1 MYLLSATGP
10 ESFADRVY
18 RPGFWYD
25 IRQNPEG
32 KRRLS
37 KTTARRDVYLD
48 NAATTYPKPEP
59 VLKAMDHFSREVG
72 GNPGRSGHH
81 RSLEAGR
88 VVLRARDAL
97 AILLGASDPTRVV
110 LVKNATEAL
119 NIAIKGVLGG
129 GGHAVVSCL
138 EHNSVWRPLE
148 SLAARGVTY
157 TVVPCRED
165 GCVEPATVL
174 EAITPDT
181 KLLIF
186 MHASNVIGTL
196 LPVADLAAVARER
209 GIPLLVDAAQ
219 TAGCYPIDVEG
230 MGIDLL
236 AFTGHKEL
244 FGPQGTGGLYLAE
257 GLELPPLLE
266 GGTGSNSR
274 DPHQPEFLPDRFEAG
289 TPNGV
294 GLAGLH
300 AGVEFILQEGL
311 DRIRGHVEEL
321 TTRLMEGL
329 RAQPHMTLYGT
340 ADAAGRVG
348 IASFNVQGFDSSE
361 VASLLDERYGIC
373 VRSGLHCAPLAHRA
387 LGTLERGTVRAS
399 ISYLSTAA
407 DVDYLLDCIRPLK
420 DL

>member
-1 MYLLSATGP
+1 M
-10 ESFADRVY
+10 
-18 RPGFWYD
+18 
-25 IRQNPEG
+25 
-32 KRRLS
+32 
-37 KTTARRDVYLD
+37 RDVYLD
-48 NAATTYPKPEP
+48 NAATTYPKPES
-59 VLKAMDHFSREVG
+59 VYRAMDHFSRDIG

-97 AILLGASDPTRVV
+97 AVLLGASNPSRVV
-110 LVKNATEAL
+110 LLKNATEAL
-119 NIAIKGVLGG
+119 NLGIKGVLGGTEGGLGSDCEG

-138 EHNSVWRPLE
+138 EHNSVWRPLKA
-148 SLAARGVTY
+148 LAARGVTY
-157 TVVPCRED
+157 TIVPCRSD
-165 GCVEPATVL
+165 GCMDPAAVR
-174 EAITPDT
+174 EALTPET

-186 MHASNVIGTL
+186 MHASNVLGTL
-196 LPVADLAAVARER
+196 LPVADLAAVGHER

-244 FGPQGTGGLYLAE
+244 FGPQGTGGLYIAE
-257 GLELPPLLE
+257 GLELAPLLE

-274 DPHQPEFLPDRFEAG
+274 DPHQPAFLPDRFEAG
-289 TPNGV
+289 TLNGV

-300 AGVEFILQEGL
+300 AGVEFVMEQGL
-311 DRIRGHVEEL
+311 ERIRSHALELVEHL
-321 TTRLMEGL
+321 LEGL
-329 RAQPHMTLYGT
+329 RTMPHVTLYGT

-348 IASFNVQGFDSSE
+348 IASFNVEGLESSE

-399 ISYLSTAA
+399 ISYLSTAG
-407 DVDYLLDCIRPLK
+407 DIDYLLDCIATLK
-420 DL
+420 DI